1 MHATKL
7 ICPPLQ
13 GLMLMDGWYLRNMS
27 CIQKKKKKN
36 CLVLQAG
43 KVSTDDVIFIAVS
56 ITHSSSEVNVLKCT
70 TVNLG
75 SAPPRVN
82 HTIIYRIS
90 ITFQVTCL
98 Q

>member
-1 MHATKL
+1 MSSSSGSHV
-7 ICPPLQ
+7 
-13 GLMLMDGWYLRNMS
+13 DGWMVFKKHVMYT
-27 CIQKKKKKN
+27 KKKKKN